1 MNFDIIRLPVLFIVL
16 CLAQVFIL
24 NHIQLFGCAIPL
36 LYVFFVISMKR
47 GMARWSMMVWA
58 FVMGIV
64 LDIFANTPGVTAA
77 SMTAIAMAQPYL
89 LKLFVTREG
98 EEDFIPSR
106 AVMGW
111 KSFTSY
117 SVAMVLAF
125 SLIYF
130 TLEMMSFFNAGKW
143 LECVVGSTVL
153 TVILILAVD
162 SLVHRKIGN

>member
-1 MNFDIIRLPVLFIVL
+1 MSLDIIRQPLLFLVL
-16 CLAQVFIL
+16 CVAQVFIL

-36 LYVFFVISMKR
+36 LYVFFVITMKR
-47 GMARWSMMVWA
+47 GMSRWSIMVWA

-77 SMTAIAMAQPYL
+77 SMTAMAMAQPYL

-117 SVAMVLAF
+117 TMAMVLGF
-125 SLIYF
+125 CVIYF
-130 TLEMMSFFNAGKW
+130 TLGMMSFFNVGKW
-143 LECVVGSTVL
+143 IKCVVGSTIL

-162 SLVHRKIGN
+162 RLVHRKIGN